1 MSKSK
6 LSSYPWHLPVAYMQN
21 LADNKSSPPVRILQK
36 RHLTSKKFNARWKN
50 SAREKKNVPE
60 KILKFLPEKKKSQ
73 PEKKYE
79 KVHEKTSNCPRKK
92 LKKVGEKKNSAREKN
107 QKKCPKPFSRAL
119 FIFSGKKKTLFKSTV
134 LHDIIRSCM
143 SISKVNCHRETGGVV
158 FKSSSGLITGT
169 VR

>member
-119 FIFSGKKKTLFKSTV
+119 FIFSGEKKNTA
-134 LHDIIRSCM
+134 RQ
-143 SISKVNCHRETGGVV
+143 GVCPCL
-158 FKSSSGLITGT
+158 SD
-169 VR
+169 

>member
-1 MSKSK
+1 M
-6 LSSYPWHLPVAYMQN
+6 
-21 LADNKSSPPVRILQK
+21 
-36 RHLTSKKFNARWKN
+36 
-50 SAREKKNVPE
+50 PE

-119 FIFSGKKKTLFKSTV
+119 FIFSGKKKTLSQTV
-134 LHDIIRSCM
+134 DSNEV
-143 SISKVNCHRETGGVV
+143 KFGG
-158 FKSSSGLITGT
+158 SS
-169 VR
+169 

>member
-1 MSKSK
+1 
-6 LSSYPWHLPVAYMQN
+6 MQN

-36 RHLTSKKFNARWKN
+36 RHLTSKKFNTRWKN

-92 LKKVGEKKNSAREKN
+92 LKKWARKKILPEKKTKKSAQNRFLGHFS
-107 QKKCPKPFSRAL
+107 FSRV
-119 FIFSGKKKTLFKSTV
+119 KKKTL
-134 LHDIIRSCM
+134 C
-143 SISKVNCHRETGGVV
+143 
-158 FKSSSGLITGT
+158 
-169 VR
+169 